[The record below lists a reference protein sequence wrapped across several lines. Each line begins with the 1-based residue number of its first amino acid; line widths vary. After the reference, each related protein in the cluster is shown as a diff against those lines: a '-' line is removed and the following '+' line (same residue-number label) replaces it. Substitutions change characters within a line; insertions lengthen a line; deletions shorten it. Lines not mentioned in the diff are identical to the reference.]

1 MFRSLVTLALAL
13 VLVEVSHGQP
23 IGLIPQEEGGVVPAQ
38 AEDICPLLPGE
49 IVPATSVRTV
59 EGTEISL
66 SEILAGRMTL
76 LIFYRG
82 GWCPYCNRHLAA
94 LQEIEPRLLEL
105 GYQIVAISPDRP
117 EKLAPAVAENDL
129 NYQLFS
135 DSRLAAAQAFGLAF
149 TVEKKVVDRYRTID
163 IDLEEASG
171 ESHHMLPVPAAY
183 LIDSTG
189 TIIFSYV
196 NPNYRVRVPVSV
208 ILAAAE
214 SGVEM
219 SEK

>member
-1 MFRSLVTLALAL
+1 MFHPVITLFLLVATSTFLHAQGA
-13 VLVEVSHGQP
+13 
-23 IGLIPQEEGGVVPAQ
+23 EE
-38 AEDICPLLPGE
+38 ICPLLPGE
-49 IVPATSVRTV
+49 AVPMATVRTV
-59 EGTEISL
+59 EGVETTL
-66 SEILAGRMTL
+66 SEILSGKMTL

-82 GWCPYCNRHLAA
+82 GWCPYCNRHLAE
-94 LQEIEPRLLEL
+94 LQEIEPQLLEL
-105 GYQIVAISPDRP
+105 GYQIIAISPDRP

-129 NYQLFS
+129 NYRLFS

-149 TVEKKVVDRYRTID
+149 TVEKKVVDRYRTME

-189 TIIFSYV
+189 TILFSYV

-214 SGVEM
+214 AGVGV
-219 SEK
+219 SEE